1 MESII
6 GFSLLSLMLIY
17 LVIQNYILR
26 RRIRMVECSQ
36 TQYQFQFKQQID
48 NVKAETELLTKDQEA
63 WLKKNK
69 EEIQRKIKTI
79 SEDLKKENQK
89 LNSDQEQWV
98 KNNRSEFD
106 KRLSDE
112 LNKACEKIKFN
123 EIEYKKTITKKRK
136 EYNRKN
142 SANAKPQRQH
152 RYIDEDNSPSMQ

>member
-1 MESII
+1 MDFFVGVLSIC
-6 GFSLLSLMLIY
+6 LLFLFIRTS
-17 LVIQNYILR
+17 IQNYRLQNR
-26 RRIRMVECSQ
+26 LTMVELSQ
-36 TQYQFQFKQQID
+36 TAQRDELDQIKAD
-48 NVKAETELLTKDQEA
+48 NLLLSK
-63 WLKKNK
+63 
-69 EEIQRKIKTI
+69 
-79 SEDLKKENQK
+79 
-89 LNSDQEQWV
+89 DQEQWV